1 MHVITVKCM
10 LKTINLK
17 KIFKGKEVVKGI
29 NIEIKKGEIVGL
41 LGPNGAGKTTS
52 FYMIA
57 GFLKPDEGRVLI
69 FEEDITNLDVSERAQ
84 RGIIYLPQES
94 SVFRKLTVYENFKI
108 VLERLEDF
116 AKKVEEK
123 LEYYIDLF
131 GLREVLNQKAY
142 TLSGGQRR
150 KVEIVR
156 ALLIEPNFMLL
167 DEPFAGIDP
176 IGISQLKE
184 IFKTLKE
191 RNIGLLIS
199 DHNVRDTLK
208 ICDRA
213 YVIAEGNLIGAG
225 SPEEILEN
233 KEVRE
238 KYLGEG
244 FSL

>member
-1 MHVITVKCM
+1 M

>member
-1 MHVITVKCM
+1 M

-156 ALLIEPNFMLL
+156 ALLI
-167 DEPFAGIDP
+167 
-176 IGISQLKE
+176 
-184 IFKTLKE
+184 
-191 RNIGLLIS
+191 
-199 DHNVRDTLK
+199 
-208 ICDRA
+208 
-213 YVIAEGNLIGAG
+213 
-225 SPEEILEN
+225 
-233 KEVRE
+233 
-238 KYLGEG
+238 
-244 FSL
+244 

>member
-1 MHVITVKCM
+1 M
-10 LKTINLK
+10 LKAVNLRK
-17 KIFKGKEVVKGI
+17 TFKGKEVVKGI
-29 NIEIKKGEIVGL
+29 DLEVKEGEIVGL

-57 GFLKPDEGRVLI
+57 GFLKPDAGKILM

-84 RGIIYLPQES
+84 RGVIYLPQES
-94 SVFRKLTVYENFKI
+94 SVFRKLTVYENFK
-108 VLERLEDF
+108 V
-116 AKKVEEK
+116 VMEK
-123 LEYYIDLF
+123 LERSAEEIEKKLAYYLDLF

-156 ALLIEPNFMLL
+156 ALLVEPKFILL

-191 RNIGLLIS
+191 RKIGLLVS

-208 ICDRA
+208 VCDRA
-213 YVIAEGNLIGAG
+213 YVIAEGSLIGYG
-225 SPEEILEN
+225 KPEEILEN

-238 KYLGEG
+238 KYLGES
-244 FSL
+244 FSI

>member
-1 MHVITVKCM
+1 M

-244 FSL
+244 FTL

>member
-1 MHVITVKCM
+1 M
-10 LKTINLK
+10 LKAVNLRK
-17 KIFKGKEVVKGI
+17 TFKGKEVVKGI
-29 NIEIKKGEIVGL
+29 DLEVKEGEIVGL

-57 GFLKPDEGRVLI
+57 GFLRPDAGRILM

-84 RGIIYLPQES
+84 RGVIYLPQES
-94 SVFRKLTVYENFKI
+94 SVFRKLTVYENFK
-108 VLERLEDF
+108 VVMEKLERS
-116 AKKVEEK
+116 AEEIEKK
-123 LEYYIDLF
+123 LEYYLDLF

-156 ALLIEPNFMLL
+156 ALLVEPKFILL

-191 RNIGLLIS
+191 RNIGLLVS

-208 ICDRA
+208 VCDRA
-213 YVIAEGNLIGAG
+213 YVIAEGSLIGYG
-225 SPEEILEN
+225 KPEEILEN
-233 KEVRE
+233 QEVRE
-238 KYLGEG
+238 KYLGES
-244 FSL
+244 FSI